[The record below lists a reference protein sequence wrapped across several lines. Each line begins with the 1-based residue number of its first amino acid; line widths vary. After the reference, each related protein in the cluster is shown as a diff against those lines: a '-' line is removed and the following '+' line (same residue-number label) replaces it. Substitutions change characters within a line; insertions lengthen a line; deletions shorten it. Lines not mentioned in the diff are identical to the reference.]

1 MGSISGHN
9 SPLRKGVRRSTGVS
23 PVSRRAVPALQTRG
37 LHTGGTPVLLMGK
50 MPMLLL
56 QRAAKGKAWA
66 SAAASCLSPEQ
77 PEPGPRGFYRGF
89 CSLRRGRT

>member
-1 MGSISGHN
+1 MLQR
-9 SPLRKGVRRSTGVS
+9 PLLT
-23 PVSRRAVPALQTRG
+23 PPRAGQNASNGQTPD
-37 LHTGGTPVLLMGK
+37 TGGTPVLLMGK